1 MGQGLLSQ
9 TVLGE
14 TFGGRETGKTSGAA
28 PILTRRWHAAI
39 EEHSAISLKQ
49 RLVANIG
56 ITIAGSAQ
64 TISYAGV
71 VIVGVGLIAEGVMT
85 MGGLIAC
92 SILSGR
98 AVAPLG
104 KIATLLSR
112 MPATRT
118 AYRQLNGLMN
128 TPAEGPEGEPD
139 RKSTRLNSSH

>member
-1 MGQGLLSQ
+1 M
-9 TVLGE
+9 
-14 TFGGRETGKTSGAA
+14 KTPCAA
-28 PILTRRWHAAI
+28 PSLTRRWHAAI

-92 SILSGR
+92 SLLSGR
-98 AVAPLG
+98 AVPDW
-104 KIATLLSR
+104 
-112 MPATRT
+112 
-118 AYRQLNGLMN
+118 
-128 TPAEGPEGEPD
+128 PD
-139 RKSTRLNSSH
+139 RHPSVPADGPAHPLSTPNRPHEPHP

>member
-1 MGQGLLSQ
+1 MFYGYVRYRRRLKNACPTRSSSVLVGL
-9 TVLGE
+9 
-14 TFGGRETGKTSGAA
+14 GRVKTSGAA

-71 VIVGVGLIAEGVMT
+71 VIVGVGLIAAGVMT

-104 KIATLLSR
+104 PIPPLLSR
-112 MPATRT
+112 LPATRPP
-118 AYRQLNGLMN
+118 YRQPTAPL
-128 TPAEGPEGEPD
+128 
-139 RKSTRLNSSH
+139 